1 MSSQSSG
8 SSRSSVPSYEIT
20 VGESH
25 TFQQPQNDGVLSIV
39 IEDHVDMVSILTIR
53 LGGTE
58 GQPAWDF
65 NIGDEVEALIGDS
78 GALLFKGQITALE
91 PSFTMDGGSSL
102 TIRALDHTHILGR
115 GRKTRYWEDVLDSD
129 IVSEVGAEC
138 GLSLDVESTDG
149 SMPYVLQRNESNIAF
164 LKRLAA
170 RNNYY
175 LRVNGDTLEFKSNQ
189 YTGTEN
195 QVALGSNLRSLRVT
209 YNSIDQ
215 VSEVVV
221 RGWDIASKEEVVGTC
236 AVGDI
241 TQIGAGEIGGT
252 LAETAFGATT
262 AYITDVPVSTQDQA
276 TAIATAEM
284 ERLARQ
290 FARGTGT
297 IQGNDQVRAGTLVAL
312 DGLNTPFNG
321 SYFVLAS
328 RHIISPRTGYTT
340 EFTFCSNSFGSSS

>member
-8 SSRSSVPSYEIT
+8 SARSSVPSYEIK

-25 TFQQPQNDGVLSIV
+25 TFQQPENDGVLSIA
-39 IEDHVDMVSILTIR
+39 IEDHVDMVSILTLR

-58 GQPAWDF
+58 GQPTWDF
-65 NIGDEVEALIGDS
+65 NIGDEVEAKIGDS
-78 GALLFKGQITALE
+78 GQLFFKGQITALE
-91 PSFTMDGGSSL
+91 PAFTMDGGASIAL
-102 TIRALDHTHILGR
+102 RALDHTHILGR

-138 GLSLDVESTDG
+138 GLSLDVEATEG

-170 RNNYY
+170 RNNFY
-175 LRVNGDTLEFKSNQ
+175 LRVNADTLEFKSNQ
-189 YTGTEN
+189 YGGSEN
-195 QVALGSNLRSLRVT
+195 AVALGDNLRSLRVNF
-209 YNSIDQ
+209 NSIDQ

-221 RGWDIASKEEVVGTC
+221 RGWDIQAKEEVVGTC
-236 AVGDI
+236 AVGDV
-241 TQIGAGEIGGT
+241 TKIGGGDLGGE
-252 LAETAFGATT
+252 LADTAFGTTT
-262 AYITDVPVSTQDQA
+262 AYITDVPVGSQDQA
-276 TAIATAEM
+276 TAIAEAEM
-284 ERLARQ
+284 ERIARQ

-297 IQGNDQVRAGTLVAL
+297 IQGNDQVRAGTVVTL
-312 DGLNTPFNG
+312 DGLNAPFNG
-321 SYFVLAS
+321 NYFVLAS